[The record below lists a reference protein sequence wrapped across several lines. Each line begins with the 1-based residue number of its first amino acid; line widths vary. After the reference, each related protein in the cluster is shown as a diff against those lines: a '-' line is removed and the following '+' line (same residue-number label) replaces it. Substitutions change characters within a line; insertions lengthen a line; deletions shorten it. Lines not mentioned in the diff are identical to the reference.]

1 MNAVPEKMSTQCGL
15 HSSLIGSSCPRIPS
29 PNRPT
34 YLLVQSLFLISSV
47 HANVCES
54 NNLQWP
60 HCTEEFLQFI
70 SFFVLFFT
78 CTKYVCLCNAEKKVN
93 GSQEMGVQY
102 SRLSKKCTQN
112 SNKIFHIMFF

>member
-1 MNAVPEKMSTQCGL
+1 MNAAPEKMSTQCGL

-60 HCTEEFLQFI
+60 HCAEDFSNLFLFCVGYLQIQSTFG
-70 SFFVLFFT
+70 LMW
-78 CTKYVCLCNAEKKVN
+78 KKKVN
-93 GSQEMGVQY
+93 GSHEMGVQY

-112 SNKIFHIMFF
+112 SNKLFHIMFF